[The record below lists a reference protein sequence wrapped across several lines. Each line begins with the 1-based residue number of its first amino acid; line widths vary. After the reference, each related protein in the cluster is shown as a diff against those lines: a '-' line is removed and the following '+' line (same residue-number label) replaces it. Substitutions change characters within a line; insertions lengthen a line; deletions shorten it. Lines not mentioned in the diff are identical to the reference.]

1 MVQRVEKKEI
11 VETKEKIVAIQIINF
26 AFFNGLYL
34 KKSAIDVAVHI
45 AVHGYNK
52 NTLRE
57 IVDKK
62 IFKDTQCVMNCRRE
76 LVKNGILIE
85 PKKRSFAI
93 NPEIGTEG
101 NILYVLKVLYG
112 SKD

>member
-1 MVQRVEKKEI
+1 
-11 VETKEKIVAIQIINF
+11 
-26 AFFNGLYL
+26 
-34 KKSAIDVAVHI
+34 
-45 AVHGYNK
+45 
-52 NTLRE
+52 
-57 IVDKK
+57 
-62 IFKDTQCVMNCRRE
+62 MNCRRE

-93 NPEIGTEG
+93 NPEIGAEG